1 MADGQGQL
9 AGLLVAELGPPR
21 GADIEGVHHPVA
33 EGVDL
38 GHADVQVEVAEGGGD
53 GVEQPEASAALT
65 STTVEWT
72 DSSGRTRTSGSTGE
86 TGR

>member
-9 AGLLVAELGPPR
+9 AGLLVVELAPTG
-21 GADIEGVHHPVA
+21 GIEGVHHPVA